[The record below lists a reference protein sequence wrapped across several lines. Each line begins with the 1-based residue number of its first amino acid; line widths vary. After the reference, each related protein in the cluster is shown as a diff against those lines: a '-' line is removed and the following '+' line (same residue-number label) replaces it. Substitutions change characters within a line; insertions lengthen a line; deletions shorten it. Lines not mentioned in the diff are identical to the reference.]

1 MLTITLDESDC
12 FAAWVSAKDAGFSSS
27 DGSDPKRKIVK
38 RSRLTVLSDASLLTS
53 SAPTSL
59 KWTWAGCCSR
69 LSWSSGP
76 ELASTPWTRKR
87 TKWTT
92 VRMSSSTNAPP
103 QRWELGRRCFPSAA
117 GGSAV
122 CFTPGLCSS
131 PLQWTENRRT
141 ESRRAT
147 DTSKCPRTHRSF
159 LEKQE
164 AELYLGIPN
173 YLHPK

>member
-38 RSRLTVLSDASLLTS
+38 RSRLTVGWPDASLLTS
-53 SAPTSL
+53 SAPPSL

-76 ELASTPWTRKR
+76 GLASTPWTRKR

-92 VRMSSSTNAPP
+92 VRMSSSTSTPP
-103 QRWELGRRCFPSAA
+103 QRWELGRCCFRSAG

-122 CFTPGLCSS
+122 CFTPGLCSRPCS
-131 PLQWTENRRT
+131 ERRT
-141 ESRRAT
+141 GEPSPEGERILPSAPAHTGNIWRSRRQN
-147 DTSKCPRTHRSF
+147 S
-159 LEKQE
+159 
-164 AELYLGIPN
+164 I
-173 YLHPK
+173 